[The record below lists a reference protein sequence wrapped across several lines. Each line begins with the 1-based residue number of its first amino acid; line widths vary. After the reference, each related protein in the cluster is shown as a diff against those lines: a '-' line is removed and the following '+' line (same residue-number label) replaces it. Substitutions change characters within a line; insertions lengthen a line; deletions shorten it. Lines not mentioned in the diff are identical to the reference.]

1 MRKVEN
7 LPTECYNKSMK
18 QIINDALI
26 HELDRWAKIT
36 GRSRDDLAQFAVAS
50 FIQDLQDAN
59 FAQQRLQQQNH
70 RWSIDE
76 IEQLIDV
83 AH

>member
-1 MRKVEN
+1 MVEN
-7 LPTECYNKSMK
+7 LPTECYNNCME

-50 FIQDLQDAN
+50 FIQDLQDADLV
-59 FAQQRLQQQNH
+59 QQRLQQNN
-70 RWSIDE
+70 RRFSIDE